1 VSFELTVQIDPYA
14 VLGVDQAASLQVI
27 RDAYRQKAKQHH
39 PDAGGEAW
47 AFRIVA
53 RAYEILS
60 TERISQATQAEFR
73 ARPSQPAGGP
83 AGDARPGPAAG
94 APRGGQ
100 AEMDGVRP
108 GLRDPVGDPARVVDV
123 EKLWIRYEI
132 DHVWLLH
139 EGSSEERFLSCC
151 LNISW
156 PDPSLAS
163 RAESLPDAEEILKKL
178 TEAYD
183 VVRRKIKVTGA
194 WSEVQDH
201 QFQGWLS
208 YAGTQLAWNAF
219 NKLHQE
225 LNDRGLSVKQ
235 WTRDMIIPRSWR

>member
-1 VSFELTVQIDPYA
+1 MQVDPYA
-14 VLGVDQAASLQVI
+14 VLGVDPGASLQVI

-60 TERISQATQAEFR
+60 TERVTQATHAEFR
-73 ARPSQPAGGP
+73 ARPSQPGGGP
-83 AGDARPGPAAG
+83 ARDARPGPEKV
-94 APRGGQ
+94 APRRNQ
-100 AEMDGVRP
+100 TAEDGVRP
-108 GLRDPVGDPARVVDV
+108 GVSDPVQDPARVVAV
-123 EKLWIRYEI
+123 EKLWVRYEV

-139 EGSSEERFLSCC
+139 EGSSEDRFLSCC

-178 TEAYD
+178 TEAFE
-183 VVRRKIKVTGA
+183 VVRRKIKVTA
-194 WSEVQDH
+194 ARSEVRDH
-201 QFQGWLS
+201 RFQGWLS
-208 YAGTQLAWNAF
+208 YAGTQLAWKAF

-225 LNDRGLSVKQ
+225 LNDRGLAVKQ
-235 WTRDMIIPRSWR
+235 WTRDMIIPRGWS